1 MRRLLWRIAKALAW
15 ITAALGV
22 LVCSV
27 LLIGFARWLTRY
39 DDSVTLPN
47 GMIIRRELDFSG
59 TERDD
64 MFASDGR
71 TKLARDIEFVCF
83 NDRYVKVLGYERTSS
98 GLYDGATQSKVPQL
112 RYDEVYAESG
122 LGGNRRACN
131 GYFIGM
137 LGPGLLYDGMRLPFL
152 PLCAWRNMDNPTLS
166 DRSWF
171 ERPCDEGD
179 RLGRDRSD

>member
-1 MRRLLWRIAKALAW
+1 MRELLRRLAKAAVWL
-15 ITAALGV
+15 TVSLGV

-47 GMIIRRELDFSG
+47 GMILKRELDFSS

-71 TKLARDIEFVCF
+71 TRLASDIEFVCF
-83 NDRYVKVLGYERTSS
+83 NDRYVRVSAYDRSSS
-98 GLYDGATQSKVPQL
+98 GLYDGLTQDKVPDQ
-112 RYDEVYAESG
+112 RSHEVYAASG

-137 LGPGLLYDGMRLPFL
+137 VGPGLLYDGMRPPFL
-152 PLCAWRNMDNPTLS
+152 PPCAWHNLDNPTLS
-166 DRSWF
+166 DPSWF
-171 ERPCDEGD
+171 ERPCDESD
-179 RLGRDRSD
+179 PLGRDRSD

>member
-1 MRRLLWRIAKALAW
+1 MQQLLWRVAKALVW
-15 ITAALGV
+15 LTASLGV
-22 LVCSV
+22 LVCLV
-27 LLIGFARWLTRY
+27 LLIGFARWLTRF

-47 GMIIRRELDFSG
+47 GMILKRELDLLN

-71 TKLARDIEFVCF
+71 TRLARDIEFVCF
-83 NDRYVKVLGYERTSS
+83 NDRYVRVSAYDRASS
-98 GLYDGATQSKVPQL
+98 GLYDGRTQSKVPYE
-112 RYDEVYAESG
+112 RSDDVYAESG

-137 LGPGLLYDGMRLPFL
+137 LGPGLLYDGMDPPFL
-152 PLCAWRNMDNPTLS
+152 PYCDWRNLANPTLS

-171 ERPCDEGD
+171 ERPCIEIDPLAGLRPD
-179 RLGRDRSD
+179 